1 MSTFHAYVDAA
12 HFHEALGNVLRFAA
26 KRSRLPILEEAQ
38 VRFEDGHCVL
48 TCTNLDQ
55 WCMSTIPAVGDSF
68 SFVFVGTRKIL
79 SACKYFSGELE
90 LTYTIEPTETN
101 PDPRGQISISDGKR
115 SLKRST
121 ERTSDFPELK
131 EKPLDRHYP
140 VNPKRLLE
148 RFKRVKYAVSS
159 NDARPNQCCIEFLKD
174 KIIAVDGYP
183 HFPIPRL
190 VFGFS
195 LNQEGKASHCRIG
208 VVADEIPTPETPMYY
223 YPFSNVSR
231 ESGSL
236 CVGANTLPIYKK
248 PHKAHNLPAFL
259 LSIPNNMHYYSSS
272 NNKLGLEYRE
282 LMEHLKDKDP
292 EYYYSD
298 ILIPKKETLGEFIQ
312 RAYQTVTVY
321 QNKPW
326 AMPTAA

>member
-140 VNPKRLLE
+140 VNPKRLLG
-148 RFKRVKYAVSS
+148 KRHLGCGQRGRLPPGNEHRS
-159 NDARPNQCCIEFLKD
+159 RRQCGKTFLHS
-174 KIIAVDGYP
+174 AGG
-183 HFPIPRL
+183 H
-190 VFGFS
+190 G
-195 LNQEGKASHCRIG
+195 
-208 VVADEIPTPETPMYY
+208 
-223 YPFSNVSR
+223 
-231 ESGSL
+231 
-236 CVGANTLPIYKK
+236 
-248 PHKAHNLPAFL
+248 
-259 LSIPNNMHYYSSS
+259 
-272 NNKLGLEYRE
+272 
-282 LMEHLKDKDP
+282 
-292 EYYYSD
+292 
-298 ILIPKKETLGEFIQ
+298 
-312 RAYQTVTVY
+312 RAYDVQGSGLHDLRWRGVGGG
-321 QNKPW
+321 
-326 AMPTAA
+326 

>member
-12 HFHEALGNVLRFAA
+12 HFHEAMGNVLRFAA

-174 KIIAVDGYP
+174 KIIAAA
-183 HFPIPRL
+183 
-190 VFGFS
+190 
-195 LNQEGKASHCRIG
+195 K
-208 VVADEIPTPETPMYY
+208 
-223 YPFSNVSR
+223 
-231 ESGSL
+231 
-236 CVGANTLPIYKK
+236 
-248 PHKAHNLPAFL
+248 
-259 LSIPNNMHYYSSS
+259 
-272 NNKLGLEYRE
+272 
-282 LMEHLKDKDP
+282 EHLEKIQKERDEKDKELDVC
-292 EYYYSD
+292 SGAD
-298 ILIPKKETLGEFIQ
+298 F
-312 RAYQTVTVY
+312 
-321 QNKPW
+321 
-326 AMPTAA
+326 